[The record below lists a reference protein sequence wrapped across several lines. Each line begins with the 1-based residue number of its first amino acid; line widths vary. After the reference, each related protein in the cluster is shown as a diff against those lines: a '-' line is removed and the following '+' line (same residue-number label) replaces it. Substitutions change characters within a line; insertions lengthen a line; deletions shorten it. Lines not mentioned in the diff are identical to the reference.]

1 MKEVVNQNYK
11 RDTDREKF
19 RECFVECVVKTGP
32 GQGFKGRLDKR
43 VIRSL
48 REKGHEVVVED
59 EEKEAKPGDVFKDS
73 KDK

>member
-19 RECFVECVVKTGP
+19 RECFLECEVKTGP

-48 REKGHEVVVED
+48 REQGHEVVVEG
-59 EEKEAKPGDVFKDS
+59 EAEEAKPKDVFVDS